1 MYLLWKRNQSNKAGS
16 KNEFDHFSQH
26 FAKYIVSDHHLLLLG
41 GFNPKIGNDEDGIIN
56 GQPQIS
62 KNGVLPR
69 DIIKHF
75 NLEILKNKA
84 SEEKWRRINSTNINE
99 ISIIDCIICNYK

>member
-1 MYLLWKRNQSNKAGS
+1 MMEKETKATKQEA

-26 FAKYIVSDHHLLLLG
+26 IAKYIVSDHHLLLLN

-56 GQPQIS
+56 GDPQIS
-62 KNGVLPR
+62 KNGALPR

-75 NLEILKNKA
+75 NLKILKNKA
-84 SEEKWRRINSTNINE
+84 SEEKWRRINSTNINKK
-99 ISIIDCIICNYK
+99 SIIDCIICNNK